1 MNIIRKWGRS
11 FLPLFLL
18 ISLVL
23 SVGCGLKVVPKP
35 DQTGEVDLESNI
47 VTKEKDG
54 VRISVQT
61 MEWRYEPYYLD
72 DFYTPFLVLIKNGTN
87 NNLSVQYSDFVLID
101 GQGNQYGVVDPE
113 KVERFFYS
121 RPSPYPDTYFTRC
134 YPPYR
139 TTPFLAPSYPF
150 GRDFCS
156 DIALLALPVETI
168 LPGAQIRGFLFF
180 RKVAAVE
187 TDLKL
192 RVLLGEISEQFDF
205 QIRR

>member
-1 MNIIRKWGRS
+1 MNIIRKRGRS

-72 DFYTPFLVLIKNGTN
+72 AVYTPFLVLIKNGTN

-101 GQGNQYGVVDPE
+101 GQGIQHGDDEAE
-113 KVERFFYS
+113 KVERLFYS
-121 RPSPYPDTYFTRC
+121 RPSPYP
-134 YPPYR
+134 
-139 TTPFLAPSYPF
+139 
-150 GRDFCS
+150 
-156 DIALLALPVETI
+156 
-168 LPGAQIRGFLFF
+168 
-180 RKVAAVE
+180 
-187 TDLKL
+187 
-192 RVLLGEISEQFDF
+192 
-205 QIRR
+205 